1 MSKFLQLIKS
11 ENLKAKVKEVKGCP
25 DLKVAT
31 VTIGK
36 TKATAVLH
44 DDGNINAR
52 NQFNQEI
59 YDGYDGQTA
68 AQKII
73 SWITR

>member
-11 ENLKAKVKEVKGCP
+11 KNLKVEVKEVKGCP

-31 VTIGK
+31 VAVGK

-44 DDGNINAR
+44 ADGNINAR

-73 SWITR
+73 EWLVK

>member
-11 ENLKAKVKEVKGCP
+11 KNLKVEVKKVKGCP
-25 DLKVAT
+25 DLKVAII
-31 VTIGK
+31 TIGK